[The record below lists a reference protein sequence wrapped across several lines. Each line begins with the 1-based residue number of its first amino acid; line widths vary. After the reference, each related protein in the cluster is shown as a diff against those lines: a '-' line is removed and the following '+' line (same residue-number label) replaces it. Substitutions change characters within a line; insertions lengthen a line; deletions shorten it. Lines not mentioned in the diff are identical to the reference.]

1 MWKAVLGGP
10 TTGFLDSGG
19 GGGHPCRGTALWVGA
34 AFPEVMRKEAGLRCP
49 SAGTGA
55 RGTGDGAGLRC

>member
-1 MWKAVLGGP
+1 MWKALLGGLP
-10 TTGFLDSGG
+10 LAFWMLAGRWTPLQRDG
-19 GGGHPCRGTALWVGA
+19 PAVGA
-34 AFPEVMRKEAGLRCP
+34 AFLEVMRKEAGPRCP